1 MNGAAPIR
9 KGLDLAAIRARL
21 DGAPGPRY
29 WRSLEELAETPEFQS
44 FLHREFPENAS
55 EFTDPEG
62 RRTFLKLMGASLALA
77 GLSGCAKPPEEKI
90 VPYVRQPEEFV
101 PGRPLYYATAM
112 PLSGVASGLLVES
125 HMGRPTKV
133 EGNPEHPASL
143 GATDVFAQ
151 ASVLTLYD
159 PDRSQV
165 VSNAGRISTWSAFLN
180 VVRAEIEKQRVTR
193 GAGLRILTETVTSP
207 ALAAQ
212 IRALLAQFP
221 ATRWHQY
228 EPAGRHS
235 ARAGALLAFGQY
247 ADARYDFSKA
257 NVVLSLDADFLSEGP
272 GHLRYTREFMARRRV
287 RGAKGEMNRL
297 YAIESTPANTGTVAD
312 HLLRVKAR
320 DVESFARAAY
330 DLIHKVSATQAP
342 PPASLGENQEWIE
355 LADGDLLRHYGAC
368 LVVPGEHQSPEAHAL
383 AHAMNHGLGNVGK
396 TVFYTEPVEASPVDQ
411 FASLRELT
419 SDMAAGR
426 VQFLLILGGN
436 PVYTTPADIPFREA
450 LQRVPQ
456 RAHCGLYE
464 DETSGEC
471 QWHVPESHYLESW
484 GDTRAFDGTVTIQQP
499 LIAPLYGG
507 KSHHEVLAAF
517 TENPSKTAYEIVR
530 EYWRARLA
538 GDFEKAWR
546 RAVHDGVVP
555 GTAAAA
561 KKVTLKPL
569 PPPTHAKPDSLGA
582 EVIFRPDPCLY
593 DGQFA
598 NNGWL
603 QELPK
608 PLTKLVWD
616 NAALMSDRMAGQLR
630 ARNEDMVGLK
640 LEGRAVRA
648 PVFVTPGHP
657 QDSVTLY
664 LGGGRA
670 RGGRVAP
677 GHGFN
682 ANLVRVSTA
691 PWIAAGL
698 TGAAL
703 GHDYKLTTTQHH
715 HSINTRDVRSRI
727 DLLVREGTL
736 AAYNANPKFVQEMEH
751 APAQLPTLY
760 PPHPYEGHAWGLAV
774 DLNACTGCNSCV
786 IACQAENNIPI
797 VGKKEVERGRE
808 MHWMRID
815 RYYKGGLDDPET
827 VHHPVMCQ
835 HCENAP
841 CEVVCPVAAT
851 VHSDEG
857 LNDMVYNRC
866 VGTRYCS
873 NNCPYKVRRFNFFQ
887 YQDYETAVLQMLHNP
902 DVTVRSRGVMEKC
915 TYCVQRINAARIEA
929 ARENRPIRDG
939 EVVTACQ
946 QACPAE
952 AIVFGDINDKSSR
965 VSKLRAETLHYG
977 ILTELNTRPR
987 TTYLAK
993 LKNKN
998 AEMPDAGGERAA
1010 PAKRAH

>member
-1 MNGAAPIR
+1 
-9 KGLDLAAIRARL
+9 
-21 DGAPGPRY
+21 
-29 WRSLEELAETPEFQS
+29 
-44 FLHREFPENAS
+44 
-55 EFTDPEG
+55 
-62 RRTFLKLMGASLALA
+62 
-77 GLSGCAKPPEEKI
+77 
-90 VPYVRQPEEFV
+90 VRQPEEFI

-112 PLSGVASGLLVES
+112 PLSGVATGVLVES

-180 VVRAEIEKQRVTR
+180 AVRAEVEKQRVTR

-221 ATRWHQY
+221 AAKWHQY
-228 EPAGRHS
+228 EAAGRHTV
-235 ARAGALLAFGQY
+235 RAGAQLAFGEY
-247 ADARYDFSKA
+247 VDTRYDFSKA
-257 NVVLSLDADFLSEGP
+257 DVVLSLDADFLTEGP

-287 RGAKGEMNRL
+287 RGAQGEMNRL
-297 YAIESTPANTGTVAD
+297 YAIESTPSNTGTVAD
-312 HLLRVKAR
+312 HVVRVKAR
-320 DVESFARAAY
+320 DVETLARAAY
-330 DLIHKVSATQAP
+330 NYLRKVSSTQAP
-342 PPASLGENQEWIE
+342 PSTALREHEKWIQ
-355 LADGDLLRHYGAC
+355 LVDGDLLAHFGKS
-368 LVVPGEHQSPEAHAL
+368 LVIAGERQSPAVHAI
-383 AHAMNHGLGNVGK
+383 AHAMNAALGNVGQ
-396 TVFYTEPVEASPVDQ
+396 TVFYTEPVEAHPVDQ
-411 FASLRELT
+411 FASLRDLVH
-419 SDMAAGR
+419 DMYQGR
-426 VQFLLILGGN
+426 VKFLLILGGN
-436 PVYTTPADIPFREA
+436 PVYTTPADIDFRKH
-450 LQRVPQ
+450 LQNVPL
-456 RAHCGLYE
+456 RAHAGLYE
-464 DETSGEC
+464 DETSAEC
-471 QWHVPESHYLESW
+471 QWHVPEAHYLEAW
-484 GDTRAFDGTVTIQQP
+484 GDTRAFDGTITIQQP

-507 KSHHEVLAAF
+507 KSHHETLAAL
-517 TENPSKTAYEIVR
+517 TDNPSKTGYEFVR

-538 GDFEKAWR
+538 GDFENAWR
-546 RAVHDGVVP
+546 RAVHDGMVP
-555 GTAAAA
+555 GTAAAP
-561 KKVTLKPL
+561 KKVALQPL
-569 PPPTHAKPDSLGA
+569 PPPTHANPDSLGT

-616 NAALMSDRMAGQLR
+616 NAAMLSDRMATQLR
-630 ARNEDMVGLK
+630 ARNEDMVELK
-640 LEGRAVRA
+640 LEGRTVRA

-657 QDSVTLY
+657 HDSITLY
-664 LGGGRA
+664 LGHGRT
-670 RGGRVAP
+670 RGGRVAT
-677 GHGFN
+677 GHGCN
-682 ANLVRVSTA
+682 AGLLRTSA
-691 PWIAAGL
+691 SPWVAAGL
-698 TGAAL
+698 TGTAL

-727 DLLVREGTL
+727 DLLVRESTL
-736 AAYNANPKFVQEMEH
+736 AEYNQNPKVVQEMEH
-751 APAQLPTLY
+751 LPSPLPTLY

-786 IACQAENNIPI
+786 IACQAENNIPV

-808 MHWMRID
+808 MHWLRID

-827 VHHPVMCQ
+827 VHQPVMCQ

-841 CEVVCPVAAT
+841 CETVCPVAAT

-887 YQDYETAVLQMLHNP
+887 YQDYETPVLHMLHNP

-915 TYCVQRINAARIEA
+915 TYCVQRINSARIEA
-929 ARENRPIRDG
+929 ARESRPIRDG

-946 QACPAE
+946 QVCPAE

-965 VSKLRAETLHYG
+965 VSRLRAESLNYG

-993 LKNKN
+993 LKNPN
-998 AEMPDAGGERAA
+998 PEMPGTSSGEPAA
-1010 PAKRAH
+1010 PAKREH